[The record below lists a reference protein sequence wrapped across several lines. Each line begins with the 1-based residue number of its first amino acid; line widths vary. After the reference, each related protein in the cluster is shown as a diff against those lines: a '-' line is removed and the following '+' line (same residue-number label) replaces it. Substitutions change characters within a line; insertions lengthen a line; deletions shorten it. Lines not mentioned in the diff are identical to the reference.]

1 MADTVTLTD
10 LQSGPVGSETMM
22 NVSTM
27 ENRIKRLESFF
38 GTNNATVRAL
48 RAQVWAEKLTAS
60 RVDKRPLN
68 SLKTVSGRIC

>member
-1 MADTVTLTD
+1 
-10 LQSGPVGSETMM
+10 MM

>member
-1 MADTVTLTD
+1 
-10 LQSGPVGSETMM
+10 MM

-48 RAQVWAEKLTAS
+48 RAQVWAEKLIAS
-60 RVDKRPLN
+60 RVDKRPPN